1 MCAGLRYVRYVRT
14 VQYQLLTPFLVEDL
28 SVGMKVSAIFVK
40 PSTQCRVRCAV
51 CGVRCAVCQCHMP
64 SADRSG
70 AEKRP
75 THDPTAKRTK
85 KFKEEKKGKSAGEWT
100 DLMSHFTTEFL

>member
-1 MCAGLRYVRYVRT
+1 
-14 VQYQLLTPFLVEDL
+14 
-28 SVGMKVSAIFVK
+28 
-40 PSTQCRVRCAV
+40 
-51 CGVRCAVCQCHMP
+51 MP